1 MKAVFNDILRSSQM
15 NVLAIIAIVPLW
27 KLLML
32 TVRYPVIFHLL
43 PLAVTFVLF
52 QTKTTKHWPPRNRM

>member
-1 MKAVFNDILRSSQM
+1 M

-52 QTKTTKHWPPRNRM
+52 QTKTTKH